1 MLPIIGLFVFYYTH
15 YIEGTSSFII
25 PLSLSFLWIALSL
38 QSGGIKKL
46 LFNNVSKWWMVYLL
60 LCVIM
65 VMIGMSSTNLNFIIS
80 RLPYYLTPAIGYFV
94 VKNYNR
100 KEKVILLAAF
110 FAVFLYNLIHNII
123 IGNQDSYIFEEQAS
137 TEASIKFSILMN
149 LADTYFIMVGYLLIG
164 VQIMFLLT
172 IKKMGW
178 HLFSILLII
187 PIAYYMLFQNTRGIA
202 ILLLFVE
209 LIGFIV
215 AYYEPRNQRNRG
227 IFYFTMTILLVLVLF
242 FVFIPIMN
250 WAIENVQ
257 SERLAKRLEDLLD
270 LRLAGGNSN
279 KIAEG
284 SLAARLELAQTSL
297 NTFLANP
304 INMLMGI
311 GDHTLSFGGDLR
323 KSGIGSHSEF
333 IDVLARY
340 GLIGALI
347 YWKIMTSLFKWFKK
361 LTGEREVFKYVNIIF
376 FVIIMSGFLNQLFL
390 PKPLL
395 FMYLVFPILIEIADD
410 GYNYQKKL

>member
-1 MLPIIGLFVFYYTH
+1 MLPIIGLFVYYYTH
-15 YIEGTSSFII
+15 YIEGTFSFVI

-100 KEKVILLAAF
+100 KEKAILLAAF
-110 FAVFLYNLIHNII
+110 FAVFLYNLIYNII

-149 LADTYFIMVGYLLIG
+149 LADTYFIMVGYMLIG
-164 VQIMFLLT
+164 VLIMILLT
-172 IKKMGW
+172 TKIMKW
-178 HLFSILLII
+178 RLICILLII

-215 AYYEPRNQRNRG
+215 AYYEPRNQGNRG

-279 KIAEG
+279 KI
-284 SLAARLELAQTSL
+284 S
-297 NTFLANP
+297 
-304 INMLMGI
+304 
-311 GDHTLSFGGDLR
+311 
-323 KSGIGSHSEF
+323 
-333 IDVLARY
+333 
-340 GLIGALI
+340 
-347 YWKIMTSLFKWFKK
+347 
-361 LTGEREVFKYVNIIF
+361 
-376 FVIIMSGFLNQLFL
+376 
-390 PKPLL
+390 
-395 FMYLVFPILIEIADD
+395 
-410 GYNYQKKL
+410 